1 MKLKHISLIC
11 LIAGITTAI
20 PHTASANMNGA
31 NMDGLIYA
39 LIFFLAT
46 GILIIVNLAIFVVNL
61 SRKKTGRAITVIVLS
76 AILLAI
82 CTFMCIYSLKNGD
95 RDDSYGPTMLLLAL
109 AAAHL
114 FMIHKSNTIIAANK
128 SQNTPDTHE

>member
-1 MKLKHISLIC
+1 
-11 LIAGITTAI
+11 
-20 PHTASANMNGA
+20 MNGA